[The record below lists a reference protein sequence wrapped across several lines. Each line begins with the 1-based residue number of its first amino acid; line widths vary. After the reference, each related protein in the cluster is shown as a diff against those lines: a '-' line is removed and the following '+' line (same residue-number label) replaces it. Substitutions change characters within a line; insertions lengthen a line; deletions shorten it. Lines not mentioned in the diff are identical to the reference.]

1 MAQRLRLASALGIA
15 VLHRRA
21 GWARDLGGPARLQS
35 KEERPRPRCA
45 GDGSRDGG
53 KRAVARALPGEAV
66 IEHQHL
72 INATVP
78 LAHQPGSRLH
88 FPASSYPGRT
98 GLLQV
103 LCNLPEAALRL
114 RTEAAESK
122 FLHAICNSSHQQL
135 AAQVWR
141 GHCAVEPAPPLTKFA
156 DVELGEAQE
165 RLLAEI
171 ISPGRHCRYRSGV
184 SAGASR
190 YTDWP
195 F

>member
-72 INATVP
+72 IGSTLPFSN
-78 LAHQPGSRLH
+78 QPDSRLQLGTRT
-88 FPASSYPGRT
+88 YPP
-98 GLLQV
+98 LLAV
-103 LCNLPEAALRL
+103 VELVRKLTELALPL
-114 RTEAAESK
+114 RTEPAENNL
-122 FLHAICNSSHQQL
+122 LHPVCDSSQQQL
-135 AAQVWR
+135 AAEVR
-141 GHCAVEPAPPLTKFA
+141 RSLRFVESAPLLT
-156 DVELGEAQE
+156 ELAEAGRREARE
-165 RLLAEI
+165 RLPA
-171 ISPGRHCRYRSGV
+171 
-184 SAGASR
+184 
-190 YTDWP
+190 
-195 F
+195 

>member
-1 MAQRLRLASALGIA
+1 MAQRLRLGSLRGIA
-15 VLHRRA
+15 ALHRRA
-21 GWARDLGGPARLQS
+21 GWAGDSGGLARLQS

-45 GDGSRDGG
+45 GNRSRDGG

-72 INATVP
+72 MNATVP
-78 LAHQPGSRLH
+78 LAHQPGSRLQ

-103 LCNLPEAALRL
+103 LCNLPESPLRL
-114 RTEAAESK
+114 QTQAAESE

-135 AAQVWR
+135 AAEVWR
-141 GHCAVEPAPPLTKFA
+141 RHCFVETAPPLTKFA
-156 DVELGEAQE
+156 DVELGEARE

-171 ISPGRHCRYRSGV
+171 VSPGRHRCHRAGL

-190 YTDWP
+190 STG
-195 F
+195 